1 MGTTNAL
8 GCKVGLVMILIGF
21 GLLAIGSAMLEVG
34 NNNNDVL
41 TIVRG
46 GLVFISGVIAIV
58 YFGIWN
64 GWQKDLKL

>member
-1 MGTTNAL
+1 MGSTNML
-8 GCKVGLVMILIGF
+8 SCKVGLVMILIGF
-21 GLLAIGSAMLEVG
+21 GLLAIGSTMLEVG
-34 NNNNDVL
+34 NNNDDVL

-46 GLVFISGVIAIV
+46 GLVFISGVIAVV